1 MHHMQGEKFLLFAFS
16 KVSGS
21 KYCLSFNFTSQI
33 LHSFFM
39 DTYLFV
45 CLFMYTYLI
54 KSINSSFPMK
64 ITFWAVPL
72 HYVFYS
78 DFLVSDSLNALT
90 FSDFFS
96 SLPVSFAISF
106 LNMLRHAFAHI

>member
-1 MHHMQGEKFLLFAFS
+1 MMYHISLFVAKKTRHLKSPGILF
-16 KVSGS
+16 V
-21 KYCLSFNFTSQI
+21 CL
-33 LHSFFM
+33 FM

-64 ITFWAVPL
+64 ITLWAVPL
-72 HYVFYS
+72 HYFFYS
-78 DFLVSDSLNALT
+78 GFLFSDSLNALT

-96 SLPVSFAISF
+96 SLCVSFAISF
-106 LNMLRHAFAHI
+106 LNMLRHAFALI

>member
-1 MHHMQGEKFLLFAFS
+1 MMYHIGLFVA
-16 KVSGS
+16 KKTRHLKLPG
-21 KYCLSFNFTSQI
+21 I
-33 LHSFFM
+33 
-39 DTYLFV
+39 LFV
-45 CLFMYTYLI
+45 CLFMDTHLFVCLFMVTYLI

-72 HYVFYS
+72 HYFFYS

-90 FSDFFS
+90 LSDFFS

-106 LNMLRHAFAHI
+106 LNMLRHAFAPI

>member
-1 MHHMQGEKFLLFAFS
+1 MHNMQGEKFLLFAFS

-21 KYCLSFNFTSQI
+21 KYCLSFNFTPEI
-33 LHSFFM
+33 LQSFFM
-39 DTYLFV
+39 D
-45 CLFMYTYLI
+45 TYLI
-54 KSINSSFPMK
+54 KSINSSLPMK

-78 DFLVSDSLNALT
+78 DFFFSDSLNALM

-96 SLPVSFAISF
+96 SLCVSFAISF
-106 LNMLRHAFAHI
+106 LNMVRHAFAPI

>member
-1 MHHMQGEKFLLFAFS
+1 MMYQIGLFVAKKTRHFKS
-16 KVSGS
+16 PG
-21 KYCLSFNFTSQI
+21 I
-33 LHSFFM
+33 
-39 DTYLFV
+39 LFV
-45 CLFMYTYLI
+45 CLFMDTYFI

-78 DFLVSDSLNALT
+78 DFFFSDSLNALT

-96 SLPVSFAISF
+96 SLCVSFAISF
-106 LNMLRHAFAHI
+106 LNMVRHAFAHI